1 MKNKVQNDKALFYL
15 GKIMSEELEDNFD
28 DIYDGYKI
36 KAQKKGLGGDI
47 KFVES
52 LDMIYIYVKII

>member
-1 MKNKVQNDKALFYL
+1 MKNEVQNDKALFYL
-15 GKIMSEELEDNFD
+15 GKIMTEELEDNFD
-28 DIYDGYKI
+28 VIYDSYKI